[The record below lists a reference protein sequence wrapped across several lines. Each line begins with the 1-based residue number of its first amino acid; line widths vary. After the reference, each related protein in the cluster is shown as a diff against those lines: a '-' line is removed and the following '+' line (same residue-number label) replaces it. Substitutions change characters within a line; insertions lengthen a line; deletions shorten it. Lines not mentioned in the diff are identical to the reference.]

1 MDRQEETLIG
11 LCPSC
16 GKALKM
22 ERTGSKEEGEENL
35 LHCEELCSNPKTMPT
50 GARLMTDGARLL
62 FTDGDMHEYTREE
75 YIKNYGIDPLPI
87 WRAMEKSR
95 GMPTGETARH

>member
-1 MDRQEETLIG
+1 
-11 LCPSC
+11 
-16 GKALKM
+16 
-22 ERTGSKEEGEENL
+22 
-35 LHCEELCSNPKTMPT
+35 
-50 GARLMTDGARLL
+50 L